1 MERFGRIIVTIVIVI
16 IIIVIII
23 IVFVGMF
30 MFMTHSAT
38 KASKPALFVTPTHI
52 AV

>member
-16 IIIVIII
+16 GIIIII